1 MSYHSF
7 SIVRRS
13 TETPF
18 LSDELLEIIDTTIDA
33 RLNNAECPV
42 EVYVRVSPDRLVYE
56 RVVVYQSAAD
66 MEAFN
71 SFIRT
76 DASFMSFAALFPAYA
91 AQNSIQHL
99 DFFDDAEFDSTGFT
113 KLGGAVKP
121 SEFIKANS

>member
-18 LSDELLEIIDTTIDA
+18 LSDELLEIIDKTIDA
-33 RLNNAECPV
+33 RLNSAEYPV

-56 RVVVYQSAAD
+56 RVVVYKSAAD
-66 MEAFN
+66 MEAFG
-71 SFIRT
+71 SYIRT
-76 DASFMSFAALFPAYA
+76 DALFMSFAALFPAYA
-91 AQNSIQHL
+91 VQNSIQHL